1 MSAPTTLYRFATDA
15 HDQQA
20 EPLEELAALTGFSW
34 TSWQLAESD
43 AIRFEAYFES
53 PDEAALMRAA
63 LLAALA
69 GTCPE
74 IQLVISAVSPVTE
87 DWQTAWKEFFHAERV
102 SEHIIITPTWESPA
116 AGEGDVVV
124 QIDPG
129 MSFGTGQHGTTK
141 ACLQFVEQCTR
152 ALPGGSFLDLGCGSG
167 VLAIAASKLGCAPVS
182 ALDID
187 PVAVAATQANA
198 AVNDVAEAIAC
209 AVGNVEDLDQWQGYD
224 IVVANILAPVLIA
237 NAANIASTVASNA
250 GSRLMLA
257 GILATQYDQ
266 VQATF
271 TALGFKQLAVADID
285 EWRSG
290 LFQRS

>member
-1 MSAPTTLYRFATDA
+1 MSTPTTLFRFATNALD
-15 HDQQA
+15 HQA
-20 EPLEELAALTGFSW
+20 ETLEELATISGFSW
-34 TSWQLAESD
+34 TSWQLADSD
-43 AIRFEAYFES
+43 EIRFEAYFES
-53 PDEAALMRAA
+53 PDEAELMRAA
-63 LLAALA
+63 LLAGLA

-74 IQLVISAVSPVTE
+74 LRRAITTVAPVTE

-102 SEHIIITPTWESPA
+102 SPHIIITPTWETPTTEA
-116 AGEGDVVV
+116 DDVVV

-141 ACLQFVEQCTR
+141 ACLQFVEQCAC

-167 VLAIAASKLGCAPVS
+167 VLAIAASKLGCAPVA

-187 PVAVAATQANA
+187 PVAVTATQENA
-198 AVNDVAEAIAC
+198 VVNGVGADITC
-209 AVGNVEDLDQWQGYD
+209 TVGNVEALDDWQGHD

-237 NAANIASTVASNA
+237 NAANIASTVATAS

-266 VQATF
+266 VHATF
-271 TALGFKQLAVADID
+271 AALGFEELAVADID

-290 LFQRS
+290 LFQRR